1 MQFDAD
7 ILATR
12 SWSLPALCAL
22 LDLHQDFDPPRHVAL
37 TRIAWT
43 KRSCSIGLEYGTQ
56 NVSGTVLRSAK
67 FSVSLHKNGI
77 VSMRAAD
84 ANDKEAVMLAQ
95 FIAGE
100 IERQARIWMEN
111 LEAWCSGESDEG
123 TEAVCCLASGIAGL
137 PEDAASLRLHRLPS
151 QRRRVHRI
159 VLLTRKLGY
168 ELSLL
173 GRHGLCWYVK
183 DSSAPQRK
191 ARLLQLEDVRQV
203 RHVPAMQQFWIRL
216 KESVNAFL
224 WVVLVPLD
232 MGSRFLERTDNEARR
247 KSGL

>member
-7 ILATR
+7 ILAIR

-37 TRIAWT
+37 TRIAWN

-56 NVSGTVLRSAK
+56 NVSGTVHRLTK

-84 ANDKEAVMLAQ
+84 ASDKEAVMLAQ

-100 IERQARIWMEN
+100 IKRQARLWAED
-111 LEAWCSGESDEG
+111 LEAWCKGESKES
-123 TEAVCCLASGIAGL
+123 TESVCCLVSGIAGV
-137 PEDAASLRLHRLPS
+137 PEDAASLRLDRLPS
-151 QRRRVHRI
+151 ERRRVHKI
-159 VLLTRKLGY
+159 VLLTRKFSY
-168 ELSLL
+168 EISLR

-183 DSSAPQRK
+183 DTSAPHRK
-191 ARLLQLEDVRQV
+191 ARLLQLEDVRQA
-203 RHVPAMQQFWIRL
+203 RQISGFQHFWGRL
-216 KESVNAFL
+216 KESLGIFL

-232 MGSRFLERTDNEARR
+232 MGSRFLERTDNETRR
-247 KSGL
+247 KSGF